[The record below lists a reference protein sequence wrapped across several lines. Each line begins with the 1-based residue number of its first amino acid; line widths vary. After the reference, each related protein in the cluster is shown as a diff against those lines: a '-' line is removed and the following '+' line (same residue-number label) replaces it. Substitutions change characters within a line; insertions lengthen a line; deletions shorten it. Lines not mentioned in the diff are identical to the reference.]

1 MYSIAEDRVGNREPV
16 KIKPDLL
23 LNFNM
28 PPTDILMS
36 DTTFQDDVETGG
48 YISEFSSVDTEEGDT
63 FVYSLVE
70 GDGAI
75 HNDMFAIID
84 NRLHANDCF
93 KCCDDSVFHIR
104 VSTTDVGGLAFS
116 KHFELSMSSVY
127 ERPEPNSISVNICE
141 DDIFVFR
148 DKEYDKAGIYY
159 YRKSNEQM
167 CDSVYVIEVTVSPIL
182 DKPDVSVVG
191 GATLRSSYETGNQW
205 FKDGEPVKDAT
216 GQDFTPAEDG
226 VYYVATSNG
235 ACFSEPSDACRV
247 KLSDDFV
254 LELDIKEGW
263 NWVSSNLADEKH
275 KIVKHKEVTVQLDT
289 TYWGRNFGL
298 MVIKDVLR
306 NEILWHKYVRNET
319 IAQYVEGISWLEQN
333 GFKIYGAVIDGM
345 RGLAQALY
353 PIPVQMCQF
362 HQILITRRY
371 LTQEPDLDASCE
383 LLEQVKNI
391 TKMDK
396 EGFVG
401 AFNEWQEK
409 FKDVLNERVQ
419 DKRIKRYTPPY
430 MRPRLRSAYLS
441 LKRNMSLLWTFYDHP
456 ETGLPN
462 TNNALEGVFSDL
474 KSKVRAHRGIS
485 KENRKKLFD
494 EYIMRHY

>member
-1 MYSIAEDRVGNREPV
+1 MVHNGLRDGRQRYKCKDCNRR
-16 KIKPDLL
+16 
-23 LNFNM
+23 F
-28 PPTDILMS
+28 
-36 DTTFQDDVETGG
+36 TGG
-48 YISEFSSVDTEEGDT
+48 VHRDKSQVITDY
-63 FVYSLVE
+63 VE
-70 GDGAI
+70 GKQTLEQLASKYKVSE
-75 HNDMFAIID
+75 
-84 NRLHANDCF
+84 RT
-93 KCCDDSVFHIR
+93 IR
-104 VSTTDVGGLAFS
+104 RDLEG
-116 KHFELSMSSVY
+116 M
-127 ERPEPNSISVNICE
+127 R
-141 DDIFVFR
+141 FV
-148 DKEYDKAGIYY
+148 
-159 YRKSNEQM
+159 
-167 CDSVYVIEVTVSPIL
+167 
-182 DKPDVSVVG
+182 
-191 GATLRSSYETGNQW
+191 
-205 FKDGEPVKDAT
+205 
-216 GQDFTPAEDG
+216 
-226 VYYVATSNG
+226 
-235 ACFSEPSDACRV
+235 
-247 KLSDDFV
+247 
-254 LELDIKEGW
+254 
-263 NWVSSNLADEKH
+263 H
-275 KIVKHKEVTVQLDT
+275 KIAKHKEVTVQLDT

-383 LLEQVKNI
+383 LLELVKNI

-396 EGFVG
+396 ESFIG

-485 KENRKKLFD
+485 KENRKKLLD